1 MTKIA
6 FNMVFTKHPNGTYEP
21 SRKVKLGKETS
32 GPGKYFS
39 HNNYFGTINIA
50 DLAGCEIEAVEEG
63 DTLVIKEFS

>member
-1 MTKIA
+1 MTKLPFHLVFIA
-6 FNMVFTKHPNGTYEP
+6 HPNGTYEP

-39 HNNYFGTINIA
+39 QDNHFGMINIA
-50 DLAGCEIEAVEEG
+50 DLVGCEIEVVEKG